1 MYQAPNTEIKEMVSS
16 QSAQSSAIHPMPIP
30 QNILNILMTVPI
42 LYLSK
47 VIQDSQ
53 LGERTIEGRRILV
66 NRML

>member
-30 QNILNILMTVPI
+30 QNILMAVSI

-47 VIQDSQ
+47 VIQDNQ